1 MVPGK
6 VSLAEISGESLYLGQ
21 PSQLMIQPYV
31 SVEVLHE
38 TSPGVYESYGPSSD
52 VEVFEIGE
60 YSIPLTSPHNNLLLD
75 TGANSI
81 LIVDAAAQD
90 LVDAGYQIEEYPYNE
105 VGVSVGLAPGGG
117 LIPGA
122 FSALDS
128 LRSWRF
134 HAHILQLPVT
144 TEVAVHGGL
153 DYFNFPKS
161 LADIRFTQPEGG
173 YRCEVRGS
181 EDGRLA
187 YTFNTRRMRHETP
200 RAPKRMIFNSY
211 PIMDGAVMH
220 AVMEVELH
228 QYASTMLRR
237 PFSFTTGDHPLAS
250 LLRRLKPGRL
260 LYFIHAPRC
269 AAVIHAPVAV

>member
-1 MVPGK
+1 MSDHNIFSGVEQQEISIRGVPGR
-6 VSLAEISGESLYLGQ
+6 
-21 PSQLMIQPYV
+21 
-31 SVEVLHE
+31 
-38 TSPGVYESYGPSSD
+38 SPMFFRDMSMMFA
-52 VEVFEIGE
+52 VFTADMG
-60 YSIPLTSPHNNLLLD
+60 
-75 TGANSI
+75 
-81 LIVDAAAQD
+81 AAAD
-90 LVDAGYQIEEYPYNE
+90 LLPDKRLRPLRFIRGVGVMGINCFEYRHSDIGPYNE

-144 TEVAVHGGL
+144 TEIAVHGGL